1 MLKREKCT
9 FLPVMSCK
17 LSYLAMDFG
26 GFWMKPNFDEMS
38 KAELKAYVL
47 SHRDDDEAIRVLF
60 SRRNPPDS
68 EATWYGPMCTPEG
81 VPIEEN
87 IRIAEEAILQRA
99 ERDREALLR
108 SADREKQR
116 EKELQKEREL
126 EERLR
131 QKIEQEVEERLR
143 REIQQERVSSGED
156 NMTTVTP
163 EEIEQF
169 REQLRD
175 YPEAM
180 ASLDVVE
187 ACEGDLERAA
197 RVLVRRAGAE
207 DDRFVSNWLEQGL
220 QQCRN
225 TICEK
230 ELKDSLLPELLE
242 AVKNSLAASSQPFL
256 VALETPI
263 ALYIAKVGVNTFC
276 KSPDS
281 VLESQKRKFLRL
293 DWAGGLADLKEQ
305 YTSLDLQKQALEGWI
320 NE

>member
-1 MLKREKCT
+1 
-9 FLPVMSCK
+9 
-17 LSYLAMDFG
+17 
-26 GFWMKPNFDEMS
+26 MKPNFDEMS

-87 IRIAEEAILQRA
+87 IRIAEEAILQRG
-99 ERDREALLR
+99 ERDRETLLQ

-131 QKIEQEVEERLR
+131 QKIEQEVEAKLR
-143 REIQQERVSSGED
+143 RKIKQEWVNSEKNS
-156 NMTTVTP
+156 MTTITQ
-163 EEIEQF
+163 EEIELF
-169 REQLRD
+169 RQQLRD

-197 RVLVRRAGAE
+197 RVLARRAGAE
-207 DDRFVSNWLEQGL
+207 DDRFVSNWLEQGIK
-220 QQCRN
+220 QFRDA
-225 TICEK
+225 ICEK
-230 ELKDSLLPELLE
+230 EFKDDSLPGLLE
-242 AVKNSLAASSQPFL
+242 ALKESLAASSQPFL
-256 VALETPI
+256 AALETPV
-263 ALYIAKVGVNTFC
+263 ALYIAKVGVNDFC

-281 VLESQKRKFLRL
+281 ALEGQKRKFLRL

-305 YTSLDLQKQALEGWI
+305 HTSLELQKQALDGWT